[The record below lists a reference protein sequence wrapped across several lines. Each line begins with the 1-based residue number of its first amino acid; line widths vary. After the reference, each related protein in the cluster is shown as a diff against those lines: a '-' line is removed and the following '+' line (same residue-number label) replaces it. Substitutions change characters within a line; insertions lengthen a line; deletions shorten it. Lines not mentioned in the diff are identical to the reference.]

1 MLMNRWRFHLQ
12 GVVQGVGFRPY
23 VYGLAQLFGLAGF
36 VSNNSAGVIIEI
48 EGDAAT
54 LAAFQQALISELPP
68 LAHVDAVEQ
77 VEINPLGENSFRIL
91 ESTVESGATT
101 LISPDLCICDD
112 CLRELFDPNDRHYR
126 YPFINCTN
134 CGPRFTIIRALPYDR
149 PNTTMADFAL
159 CPTCESEYRNP
170 LDRRFHAQ
178 PVACPDCGP
187 QLEFIM
193 GELQLEREDALQAA
207 RDALFAGRIV
217 AVKGLGGFHLAC
229 DAENEATVSLLRERK
244 GRREKPFALM
254 VYDLA
259 QAEKFVYISEQE
271 AVLLCS
277 RERPIVLLK
286 KREYSPIVD
295 SVAPHNPYLGV
306 MLPYT
311 PLHYLL
317 LHELGMPLVMTSGN
331 LSEEPIITE
340 NAVALEKLA
349 TVADAFLLHNRP
361 IHVPCDDTV
370 LRVDMPL
377 RRSRGYAPF
386 PVKLPFAVPP
396 ILAVGGEL
404 KNTFCL
410 AHDKHAF
417 MSQHLGDMENL
428 ETLEAFERSFEQMS
442 DIFSIKPQIIACD
455 LHPDY
460 LTTRWAMTYAEQNN
474 LRLIPVQHHHAHIA
488 AVMAE
493 HGVDETVLGISF
505 DGTGY
510 GTDRAIWGGE
520 ILKADYRGFERLAH
534 LRYVPL
540 AGGDVSIKKPYRMGL
555 AHLWA
560 AGIAWDEDLPPVQAC
575 PPVERAILH
584 QQLERNLNTV
594 LTSSMGRLFD
604 AVASLIGIRHTV
616 TYEAQAAMEM
626 EALAVVYESAYRFNT
641 VDSLID
647 PTPVLKGIIDDM
659 RTGTHQAIIAGRF
672 HRAVVNLIVDMAH
685 RYSLETIA
693 LSGGVF
699 QNIQLSQITKTA
711 LEQRGYLVLVH
722 QRVPANDGGLALGQL
737 CIAAM

>member
-1 MLMNRWRFHLQ
+1 MNRWRLQIQ

-23 VYGLAQLFGLAGF
+23 VYGLAQRFDVVGF
-36 VSNNSAGVIIEI
+36 VSNNSAGVVIEI

-54 LAAFQQALISELPP
+54 LATFQQALLSELPP
-68 LAHVDAVEQ
+68 LAHVDSYQQ
-77 VEINPLGENSFRIL
+77 VEISPLGESGFRIL
-91 ESTVESGATT
+91 ESTVETGATT

-112 CLRELFDPNDRHYR
+112 CLRELFNPNDRRYR

-149 PNTTMADFAL
+149 PQTTMADFAL
-159 CPTCESEYRNP
+159 CPTCDTEYHNP

-178 PVACPDCGP
+178 PIACSDCGP

-193 GELQLEREDALQAA
+193 GEIQLEREEALQAA
-207 RDALFAGRIV
+207 RDVLLAGRIV
-217 AVKGLGGFHLAC
+217 AIKGLGGFHLAC
-229 DAENEATVSLLRERK
+229 VAENQTAVNQLRERK
-244 GRREKPFALM
+244 GRREKPFALI
-254 VYDLA
+254 VYDIA
-259 QAEKFVYISEQE
+259 QAKKLVHVSEQE
-271 AVLLCS
+271 AALLS
-277 RERPIVLLK
+277 SHERPIVLLK
-286 KREYSPIVD
+286 KREQIAIAEA
-295 SVAPHNPYLGV
+295 VAPKNPYLGV

-340 NAVALEKLA
+340 NIMAMEKLSNI
-349 TVADAFLLHNRP
+349 VDAFLLHNRP
-361 IHVPCDDTV
+361 IHVPCDDSV
-370 LRVDMPL
+370 LRVDMPI

-386 PVKLPFAVPP
+386 PVKLPFSVPP
-396 ILAVGGEL
+396 LLAVGGEL

-410 AHDKHAF
+410 AHEKHAF

-428 ETLEAFERSFEQMS
+428 ETLQAFELSFQQMS
-442 DIFSIKPQIIACD
+442 DIFNIQPQAVACD

-460 LTTRWAMTYAEQNN
+460 LTTRWAITYAAQHN
-474 LRLIPVQHHHAHIA
+474 LPLRPVQHHHAHIA

-493 HGVDETVLGISF
+493 HGVDETVLGFSF

-510 GTDRAIWGGE
+510 GTDGAIWGGE
-520 ILKADYRGFERLAH
+520 VLKADYRGFERLGH

-540 AGGDVSIKKPYRMGL
+540 AGGDVSIRKPYRMAL

-560 AGIAWDEDLPPVQAC
+560 AGIAWDEDLPPVQVC
-575 PPVERAILH
+575 PPVEREVLR
-584 QQLERNLNTV
+584 QQLERSLNAV
-594 LTSSMGRLFD
+594 STSSMGRLFD

-626 EALAVVYESAYRFNT
+626 EACAEVNEDTYSFGLK
-641 VDSLID
+641 DDIID
-647 PTPVLKGIIDDM
+647 PAPVLKALIDDM
-659 RTGTHQAIIAGRF
+659 RIRTSQAVIAGRF
-672 HRAVVNLIVDMAH
+672 HHAIVSLI
-685 RYSLETIA
+685 LEIANKHSIPIIA

-699 QNIQLSQITKTA
+699 QNTLLNHLTKTA
-711 LEQRGYLVLVH
+711 LEQCGYRVLVH
-722 QRVPANDGGLALGQL
+722 QHIPANDGGLALGQL
-737 CIAAM
+737 CIAAV

>member
-1 MLMNRWRFHLQ
+1 MLMNRWRLHIQ

-23 VYGLAQLFGLAGF
+23 VYGLAQRFGVSGF

-54 LAAFQQALISELPP
+54 LATFQQALLSELPP
-68 LAHVDAVEQ
+68 LAHVDTVEQ
-77 VEINPLGENSFRIL
+77 VEINPLGENGFRIL

-112 CLRELFDPNDRHYR
+112 CLRELFNPDDRRYR

-149 PNTTMADFAL
+149 PQTTMADFAL

-170 LDRRFHAQ
+170 IDRRFHAQ

-187 QLEFIM
+187 QIEFIM
-193 GELQLEREDALQAA
+193 DELQLEREAALQAS
-207 RDALFAGRIV
+207 RDALLTGRIV
-217 AVKGLGGFHLAC
+217 AIKGLGGFHLAC
-229 DAENEATVSLLRERK
+229 NAENEATVNLLRERK

-259 QAEKFVYISEQE
+259 QAVQLVHINEQE
-271 AVLLCS
+271 AALLCS

-286 KREYSPIVD
+286 KREYSSIAD

-311 PLHYLL
+311 PVHYLL
-317 LHELGMPLVMTSGN
+317 LHELGIPLVMTSGN

-361 IHVPCDDTV
+361 IHIPCDDSV

-386 PVKLPFAVPP
+386 PVKLPFSVPP
-396 ILAVGGEL
+396 VLAVGGEL

-428 ETLEAFERSFEQMS
+428 ETLQAFERSFEQMS
-442 DIFSIKPQIIACD
+442 DIFSIKPQAIACD

-460 LTTRWAMTYAEQNN
+460 LTTRWAMTYAAQHN
-474 LRLIPVQHHHAHIA
+474 LPLRPVQHHHAHIA

-493 HGVDETVLGISF
+493 HSVDETVLGISF

-520 ILKADYRGFERLAH
+520 VLKADYRGFERLAH
-534 LRYVPL
+534 LLYVPL
-540 AGGDVSIKKPYRMGL
+540 AGGDVSIKKPYRIAL

-575 PPVERAILH
+575 PKVEREILR
-584 QQLERNLNTV
+584 QQLERSLNTV
-594 LTSSMGRLFD
+594 PTSSM
-604 AVASLIGIRHTV
+604 
-616 TYEAQAAMEM
+616 
-626 EALAVVYESAYRFNT
+626 
-641 VDSLID
+641 
-647 PTPVLKGIIDDM
+647 
-659 RTGTHQAIIAGRF
+659 
-672 HRAVVNLIVDMAH
+672 
-685 RYSLETIA
+685 
-693 LSGGVF
+693 
-699 QNIQLSQITKTA
+699 
-711 LEQRGYLVLVH
+711 
-722 QRVPANDGGLALGQL
+722 
-737 CIAAM
+737 